1 MCMLN
6 LLGICLTTLQLTGG
20 GISLNDKPVYEKAYA
35 YIEEDKRD
43 NLLFNPDISKF
54 YTPKDPKVNVNGY
67 AVINKDI
74 KLDFSFNN
82 GLKTKKLEVTN
93 KKYIGINK
101 YFIDKKQENIFII
114 GGSTS
119 WGGDLINQPCT
130 DSVNREYYCATLN
143 FWDGYKGKIID
154 NPVENTISIKYI
166 YKF

>member
-1 MCMLN
+1 MICMAK
-6 LLGICLTTLQLTGG
+6 LLGVCLTTLQLTGG
-20 GISLNDKPVYEKAYA
+20 GVDI
-35 YIEEDKRD
+35 RD
-43 NLLFNPDISKF
+43 TPLHTTVTDYVDREHDITRF
-54 YTPKDPKVNVNGY
+54 YTPEDPKVSVNGY

-93 KKYIGINK
+93 KKYIGISK

-130 DSVNREYYCATLN
+130 DSYNREYYCATLD
-143 FWDGYKGKIID
+143 FWDEYENKIVD

-166 YKF
+166 HKF